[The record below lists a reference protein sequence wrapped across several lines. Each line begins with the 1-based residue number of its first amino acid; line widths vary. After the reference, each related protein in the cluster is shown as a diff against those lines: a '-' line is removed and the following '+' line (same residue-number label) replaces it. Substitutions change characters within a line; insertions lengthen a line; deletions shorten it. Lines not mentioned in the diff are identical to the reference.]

1 MLQSFLEKIKIMQTL
16 KGLKYKASRDGMQV
30 HFILYQPYT
39 SLFFVEFQIFCP
51 MCDIPTFILHP
62 AIKDFYHPR
71 SFLLKLTA
79 LAAIKCYHCSDFPGH
94 EKSNPCKSEH
104 GESISCDDEL
114 FDRCATLTG
123 TIPLPDNDDDKEEED
138 EHGHAHD
145 EPAAKEVKYRNCTS
159 SLGCNQGSSLNISLF
174 NSK

>member
-1 MLQSFLEKIKIMQTL
+1 MHSLLLYIS
-16 KGLKYKASRDGMQV
+16 
-30 HFILYQPYT
+30 ILAT

-62 AIKDFYHPR
+62 AIKYFYHPR
-71 SFLLKLTA
+71 SFLFKLTA

-104 GESISCDDEL
+104 AESISCDAEL

-123 TIPLPDNDDDKEEED
+123 TIPLPDNEDSNKKEEEEED
-138 EHGHAHD
+138 GHDHGD
-145 EPAAKEVKYRNCTS
+145 EPAANEVKYKNCTS
-159 SLGCNQGSSLNISLF
+159 SLGCNQSSSSNSSLI

>member
-1 MLQSFLEKIKIMQTL
+1 
-16 KGLKYKASRDGMQV
+16 MQV
-30 HFILYQPYT
+30 HFYSILAT

-51 MCDIPTFILHP
+51 MCDIPTFILHL

-71 SFLLKLTA
+71 SFFLKLTA
-79 LAAIKCYHCSDFPGH
+79 LAAIKCYQCSDFPGH
-94 EKSNPCKSEH
+94 EKSRSCKSEH

-123 TIPLPDNDDDKEEED
+123 TIPLPDNEEEEEED
-138 EHGHAHD
+138 GHDHG
-145 EPAAKEVKYRNCTS
+145 EPAAKEVKYKNCTS
-159 SLGCNQGSSLNISLF
+159 SLGCNQDSSLNSSLI